1 MKTNALKPSSTGVLW
16 VTAIALGAILA
27 SMALRRDDS
36 WGALGFFEST
46 ARGGLVSQVGGVTM
60 MTVDGGSDD
69 VLVVLDGR
77 HESVLVY
84 RVENATTVQLLQ
96 RLSLPQLFSDA
107 KVKALGRN

>member
-1 MKTNALKPSSTGVLW
+1 MKSNTLKLSGTSVLW
-16 VTAIALGAILA
+16 VMAIALGTILV
-27 SMALRRDDS
+27 SMGLRRGES
-36 WGALGFFEST
+36 PGALGFFEST
-46 ARGGLVSQVGGVTM
+46 ARAGLVSQAGGVTM
-60 MTVDGGSDD
+60 MTVDGWSDD